1 MYTTAAA
8 AKSLQS
14 CPTLRPHRWQPTRL
28 LHPWDSRG
36 KNTRVG
42 CLLTGSHL
50 ILNTLKKIYLCI
62 FFFLLT
68 FCVFSV
74 TFYIFMLIISLFLVI
89 IVNFSIV
96 CLLIFVLTYLSGL
109 SFAFTIYSVSRDS
122 FPLLYILFVRA
133 FCLFVCF
140 FHLKKTL

>member
-1 MYTTAAA
+1 MY
-8 AKSLQS
+8 
-14 CPTLRPHRWQPTRL
+14 
-28 LHPWDSRG
+28 
-36 KNTRVG
+36 
-42 CLLTGSHL
+42 
-50 ILNTLKKIYLCI
+50 

-109 SFAFTIYSVSRDS
+109 SFAFTIYLLSRDS

-133 FCLFVCF
+133 FCLFVCLF
-140 FHLKKTL
+140 FPLKEDPLRFLCKFCVDELSIFFYFLRSFKNLSFILNDNPAV